1 MSVAGIWH
9 GKHGGIDAGASGPS
23 FRIGSR
29 SERERERERERGDD
43 GLASL
48 LTATASRCIDQAIE
62 AEAAAALPSPPAQE
76 QPAAQQQQQIQPDKD
91 ELES

>member
-1 MSVAGIWH
+1 M
-9 GKHGGIDAGASGPS
+9 ASTA
-23 FRIGSR
+23 
-29 SERERERERERGDD
+29 ELMREQAARLFALAVEARERGDD

-62 AEAAAALPSPPAQE
+62 AAAAAALPSPPAQQ

-91 ELES
+91 EPES